1 MYVMG
6 TYASGLTLVERQVY
20 TAMHFFMQASS
31 PNSQK
36 QIWTRLIWLANI
48 VWTAIATITTCN
60 FTAMCQQ

>member
-36 QIWTRLIWLANI
+36 QISTRLIWLANI
-48 VWTAIATITTCN
+48 V
-60 FTAMCQQ
+60 